1 MFPGMRLSII
11 IPTLDEGERIA
22 GTLDPLADMRGL
34 GVEVIVADGGSQD
47 ATVQRARLRSDSVVA
62 APRGRAA
69 QINAGA
75 AKTTGDVLLFLNP
88 DTQLPEAAE
97 HLVLDGLARSGRE
110 WGCFTLGFEGDNPLL
125 WLLAGLMNL
134 RTRITGVASG
144 DQAIFA
150 KREAFQSGGGFPVIP
165 LMENV
170 VLCKRLRG
178 SGRPLCLRARVV
190 ASGARYKPMGVLPA
204 VALMIRLR
212 LAYAFGADPAELA
225 ERYRAAEVAA
235 GATAERVQ

>member
-1 MFPGMRLSII
+1 MRLSII
-11 IPTLDEGERIA
+11 IPVLNEGERIA
-22 GTLDPLADMRGL
+22 AVLDPLADMRGL

-47 ATVQRARLRSDSVVA
+47 ATVQRARLRSDRVVA

-69 QINAGA
+69 QISVGA
-75 AKTTGDVLLFLNP
+75 AKATGDVLLFLDP
-88 DTQLPEAAE
+88 DIRLPPAAE
-97 HLVLDGLARSGRE
+97 HLVLDGLARSGRA
-110 WGCFTLGFEGDNPLL
+110 WGCFKLGFEERNPLF
-125 WLLAGLMNL
+125 WLLAALMNL
-134 RTRITGVASG
+134 RARITGVASG

-150 KREAFQSGGGFPVIP
+150 KQEALQSGGGFPVIP

-170 VLCKRLRG
+170 ALCKRLRG
-178 SGRPLCLRARVV
+178 SGRPLCLQARVV
-190 ASGARYKPMGVLPA
+190 ASGARFKPMGVLPA

-225 ERYRAAEVAA
+225 ERYLAAEVAA